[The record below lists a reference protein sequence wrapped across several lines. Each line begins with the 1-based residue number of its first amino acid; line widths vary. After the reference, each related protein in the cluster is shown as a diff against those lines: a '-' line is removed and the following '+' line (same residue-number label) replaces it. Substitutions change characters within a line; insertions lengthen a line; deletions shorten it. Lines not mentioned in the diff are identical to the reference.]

1 MKLSEA
7 LDIAHELLEELQ
19 TDVSDGVIS
28 SEKILD
34 VVIQNNV
41 IIDYY
46 YNEDAERKNLLH
58 EPMDYESDYEIRVRK
73 DAWLQYKKDKPN
85 LVYMTVRQLIF
96 NLNNFIAYYSP
107 K

>member
-7 LDIAHELLEELQ
+7 LDIAHELLEKLQ
-19 TDVSDGVIS
+19 EDLSDGVIS
-28 SEKILD
+28 SEEILG
-34 VVIQNNV
+34 VVVENNV

-46 YNEDAERKNLLH
+46 YNEDIERKNLLH
-58 EPMDYESDYEIRVRK
+58 EPMDYESDYEIRIRK

-85 LVYMTVRQLIF
+85 LVYVTVRQLIF
-96 NLNNFIAYYSP
+96 NLNAFISYYSP